1 MFKFVILFLL
11 HIRAKV
17 RLERCWEIYIAS
29 FEDGYVVSRENEKD
43 NSNSVLNGII
53 IQ

>member
-17 RLERCWEIYIAS
+17 RLDRYWEIYIAS
-29 FEDGYVVSRENEKD
+29 FEDGYVVSRENDED
-43 NSNSVLNGII
+43 NSNSVLNDII
-53 IQ
+53 MQ